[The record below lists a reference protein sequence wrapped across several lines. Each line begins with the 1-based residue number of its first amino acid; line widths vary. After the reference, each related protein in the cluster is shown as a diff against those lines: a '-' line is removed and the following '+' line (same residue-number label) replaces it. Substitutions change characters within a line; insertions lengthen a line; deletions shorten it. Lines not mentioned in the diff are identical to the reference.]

1 MKSKINIKIQS
12 WEDKHSKQQLKN
24 KLKLAG
30 AICITVIGYA
40 LYKF

>member
-1 MKSKINIKIQS
+1 MKSKINVKVVS
-12 WEDKHSKQQLKN
+12 FEEKHAKQQLIN

-30 AICITVIGYA
+30 AVCITIIGYA

>member
-1 MKSKINIKIQS
+1 MKSKINVRIVS
-12 WEDKHSKQQLKN
+12 FEEKHAKQQFMN

>member
-1 MKSKINIKIQS
+1 MNNKIKIKVVS
-12 WEDKHSKQQLKN
+12 FEEKHAKQQLMN

-40 LYKF
+40 LYRF

>member
-1 MKSKINIKIQS
+1 MKNKINVRVVS
-12 WEDKHSKQQLKN
+12 FEEKHRKQQLIN